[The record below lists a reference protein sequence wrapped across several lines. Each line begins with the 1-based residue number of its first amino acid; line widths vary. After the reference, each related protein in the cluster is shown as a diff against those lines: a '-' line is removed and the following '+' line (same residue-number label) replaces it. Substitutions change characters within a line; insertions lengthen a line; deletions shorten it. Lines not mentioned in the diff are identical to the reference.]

1 MSIDYSKRYF
11 CVGSQNGVDEPQDF
25 IKNGNWRIGW
35 FGDETNSEYKKVF
48 QSFERMRVGDYIFLK
63 STFTKKNN
71 LPFPNVNNRTA
82 SVMRIIAAGI
92 IEGIVDDGHTVKVNW
107 IHDYSIEQKLWYFY
121 TGRNTIWE
129 LDLIKGL
136 FAEELIAFALNE
148 KDQDY
153 SLALNKPNWSHFVT
167 KEGEMTETIIS
178 KNQPLKLVY
187 EDLKKKKL
195 IAYTFRDYNYD
206 VSETSKKNITWKDLL
221 RDIAIRL
228 EIDRYDDIE
237 ITVDDAYPN
246 LPEIKKDYFKSMF
259 INAVGLYKSKE
270 DVQHQIEIRGSSP
283 VLGIG
288 EIKFD
293 DQSLWF
299 GSIVG
304 IDVILLIQGMINKF
318 GKDSDVLK
326 IYYMNEVQ
334 TDTVDEEF
342 IDEKVIDEIVEEEEK
357 DNKLNTILFG
367 PPGTGKTYSIEKY
380 KKRLINNQTSEEL
393 KYDFDGLGW
402 RHAIYLAFKAN
413 GYQPMTIKE
422 IENMEIVQKYAET
435 KNSKT
440 PYGTIST
447 TIIENS
453 TYESTKTVNR
463 RGTDYFERVNNR
475 WQLTEV
481 GKAEAEEIKEPYTD
495 NNASTQFYEFI
506 TFHQSFGYEDFIEGI
521 RAEVENDVINYVIRE
536 GVFLKFCKAAMR
548 DKEQGNNNNF
558 LFVIDEF
565 NRGNISKILGE
576 LITLIEV
583 NKRISYI
590 DGEWKGM
597 QVTLPYSG
605 EKFGVPDNVY
615 ILATMNTADRSLAT
629 IDTAIRRRFDF
640 VEMMPDSEVVR
651 KNIGED
657 GAIGDIDIAGIMNAM
672 NQRIQYLYD
681 RDHMLGHALFLN
693 IESLEDLQYRFEN
706 KIIPLLQEY
715 FFDDYQKIKAILN
728 DVDGIYIKQ
737 KQENLNRVFDYR
749 LIQDWYEQDRDI
761 YELNYDVS
769 IGEFEQFIRSVITY
783 EETEHE
789 E

>member
-1 MSIDYSKRYF
+1 MPIDYLKRYF
-11 CVGSQNGVDEPQDF
+11 CVGSQNGVDDPQDF
-25 IKNGNWRIGW
+25 IKNGEWRIGW
-35 FGDETNSEYKKVF
+35 FGDEKNSDYKKALRYL
-48 QSFERMRVGDYIFLK
+48 ERMRIGDYIFLK

-92 IEGIVDDGHTVKVNW
+92 IEGIEDDGHTVKVIW
-107 IHDYSIEQKLWYFY
+107 IHDYSDQQKLWYFY
-121 TGRNTIWE
+121 TGRNSIWE
-129 LDLIKGL
+129 LDLIGGR
-136 FAEELIAFALNE
+136 FAEELVAFALNE

-153 SLALNKPNWSHFVT
+153 SMAMNTPNWSHFVT
-167 KEGEMTETIIS
+167 KEGEMTETIIA

-187 EDLKKKKL
+187 EDLKNKNL
-195 IAYTFRDYNYD
+195 LAYKFRDFSMD
-206 VSETSKKNITWKDLL
+206 VRDTSKSNIKWKDLL
-221 RDIAIRL
+221 RQIAIQIEL
-228 EIDRYDDIE
+228 DKYNDIE
-237 ITVDDAYPN
+237 ISFDDVFPN
-246 LPEIKKDYFKSMF
+246 LRDEKKEYFSRFLNNAIGFYRNEEDIPLEITNRNSTKVMRNS
-259 INAVGLYKSKE
+259 
-270 DVQHQIEIRGSSP
+270 
-283 VLGIG
+283 
-288 EIKFD
+288 EIKFKNK
-293 DQSLWF
+293 SLWF
-299 GSIVG
+299 GSIAG
-304 IDVILLIQGMINKF
+304 IDAIVLIQGLINKF
-318 GKDSDVLK
+318 GKDDDVLK
-326 IYYMNEVQ
+326 IYYMNDVESEIIPEGYDDVP
-334 TDTVDEEF
+334 
-342 IDEKVIDEIVEEEEK
+342 EKVALEEGEL

-367 PPGTGKTYSIEKY
+367 PPGTGKTYSVERY
-380 KKRLINNQTSEEL
+380 KKKLLDNQTSEVV
-393 KYDFDGLGW
+393 KYDFDGIGW
-402 RHAIYLAFKAN
+402 RHAIYLAFKSN
-413 GYQPMTIKE
+413 GYKPMSIKE
-422 IENMEIVQKYAET
+422 IENTEIIQKFAET
-435 KNSKT
+435 KNSKA

-447 TIIENS
+447 TVIENS
-453 TYESTKTVNR
+453 TYESTKTVYR
-463 RGTDYFERVNNR
+463 RGTDYFERVNNK

-536 GVFLKFCKAAMR
+536 GVFLKFCKAAMH

-657 GAIGDIDIAGIMNAM
+657 GAIGDIDIAGIMDAM

-681 RDHMLGHALFLN
+681 RDHMFGHALFLN

-728 DVDGIYIKQ
+728 DVDSIYINK
-737 KQENLNRVFDYR
+737 KQESLNNVFDHR
-749 LIQDWYEQDRDI
+749 LIEEWYDQDKDI
-761 YELNYDVS
+761 YELNNKVS
-769 IGEFEQFIRSVITY
+769 IGEFEQFIRNVITY
-783 EETEHE
+783 EEIEHE
-789 E
+789 QN

>member
-35 FGDETNSEYKKVF
+35 FGDEKNSDYKKALRYL
-48 QSFERMRVGDYIFLK
+48 ERMRIGDYIFLK

-71 LPFPNVNNRTA
+71 LPFPNVNDRTA

-92 IEGIVDDGHTVKVNW
+92 IEGIEDDGHTVKVNW
-107 IHDYSIEQKLWYFY
+107 IHDYSDQQKLWYFY
-121 TGRNTIWE
+121 TGRNSIWE
-129 LDLIKGL
+129 LDLIGGR
-136 FAEELIAFALNE
+136 FAEELVAFALNE

-153 SLALNKPNWSHFVT
+153 SMAMNTPNWSHFVT
-167 KEGEMTETIIS
+167 KEGEMTETIIA

-187 EDLKKKKL
+187 EDLKNKKL
-195 IAYTFRDYNYD
+195 LAYKFRDFSMD
-206 VSETSKKNITWKDLL
+206 VRDTSKSNIKWKDLL
-221 RDIAIRL
+221 RQIAIQIEL
-228 EIDRYDDIE
+228 DKYNDIE
-237 ITVDDAYPN
+237 ILYDDVFPN
-246 LPEIKKDYFKSMF
+246 LSDEKKEYFSRFLNNAIGFYRNEADIPLEITNRNSTKVMRNSEINFK
-259 INAVGLYKSKE
+259 GK
-270 DVQHQIEIRGSSP
+270 
-283 VLGIG
+283 
-288 EIKFD
+288 
-293 DQSLWF
+293 SLWF
-299 GSIVG
+299 GSIAG
-304 IDVILLIQGMINKF
+304 IDAIVLIQGMINKF
-318 GKDSDVLK
+318 GKDDDVLR
-326 IYYMNEVQ
+326 IYYMNDIE
-334 TDTVDEEF
+334 TEIIPEADNDET
-342 IDEKVIDEIVEEEEK
+342 EKVVLEEGEQ

-367 PPGTGKTYSIEKY
+367 PPGTGKTYSVEKY
-380 KKRLINNQTSEEL
+380 KKKLLDNQTSEVV

-413 GYQPMTIKE
+413 GYKPMSIKE
-422 IENMEIVQKYAET
+422 IENTEIIQKYAET
-435 KNSKT
+435 KNSKA

-447 TIIENS
+447 TVIENS
-453 TYESTKTVNR
+453 TYESTKTVYR
-463 RGTDYFERVNNR
+463 RGTDYFERVNNK

-481 GKAEAEEIKEPYTD
+481 GKAEAEETKEPYTD

-576 LITLIEV
+576 LITLVEV

-640 VEMMPDSEVVR
+640 VEMMPDSEIVR
-651 KNIGED
+651 KNVGED
-657 GAIGDIDIAGIMNAM
+657 GAIGDIDIAGIMDSM

-728 DVDGIYIKQ
+728 DVDSIYINK
-737 KQENLNRVFDYR
+737 KQESLNNVFDHR
-749 LIQDWYEQDRDI
+749 LIEEWYDQDKDI
-761 YELNYDVS
+761 YELNNKVS
-769 IGEFEQFIRSVITY
+769 IGVFEQFIRNVITY
-783 EETEHE
+783 EEIEHE
-789 E
+789 QN